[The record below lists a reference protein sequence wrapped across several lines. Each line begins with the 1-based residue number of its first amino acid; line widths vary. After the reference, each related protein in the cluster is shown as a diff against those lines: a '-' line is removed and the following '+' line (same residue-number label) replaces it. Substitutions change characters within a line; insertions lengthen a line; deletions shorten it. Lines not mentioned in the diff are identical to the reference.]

1 MCVSQVEENVYWSRG
16 EGRFRKGHMR
26 KTNLG
31 VGSSGKAVKQPW
43 ASHSLCSSVASY
55 GRGG

>member
-16 EGRFRKGHMR
+16 EERVRKGHLR

-31 VGSSGKAVKQPW
+31 VGSLGKAGERPW

-55 GRGG
+55 